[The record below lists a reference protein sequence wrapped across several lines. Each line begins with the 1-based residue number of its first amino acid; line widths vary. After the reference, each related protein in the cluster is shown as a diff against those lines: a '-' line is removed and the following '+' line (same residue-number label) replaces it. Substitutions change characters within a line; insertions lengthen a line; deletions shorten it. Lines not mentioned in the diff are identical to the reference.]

1 MPKKIQSANNLKLQA
16 DILPAMFTADWHYGH
31 DRERRIFEKTQ
42 NDQIEDASSQLIDY
56 AIDHGIKRIFI
67 LGDVFDKKRP
77 LPEDELRFVK
87 FLNRCIL
94 NRIHVHA
101 FDGNHEANEF
111 GATIFDA
118 LHETFMDSEYVHIY
132 KKPFGFLDENGTV
145 LYYII
150 PHIHAKS
157 CNELQ
162 LSPADYL
169 RDNMV
174 EIDRQIEMFGGSEK
188 LVRRYLLGHFENEKA
203 IPGAEKLLLANTA
216 NELGS
221 ASFAEIRKTFKIDAV
236 ISGHIHKP
244 QIIDDFFYYTG
255 SLICNDISESKD
267 QKGFIELNEKAQF
280 KFKPLRVQKWK
291 RVMLDLDVQRRKSPF
306 TIEELEK
313 KGLKQIAKD
322 IDECYAHVVVRYRPE
337 SKQLIDFDEI
347 AEYLRENAD
356 TQFEIRHEVV
366 NDKATVQ
373 ARAALT
379 TMTPKQALQT
389 WFDMRFDGDKDNN
402 DIAQSTRELGI
413 TIMERNT

>member
-1 MPKKIQSANNLKLQA
+1 MPKKIQSTNHLKLQT

-31 DRERRIFEKTQ
+31 DRERKIFEKTQ
-42 NDQIEDASSQLIDY
+42 NDQIEDASSQLVDY
-56 AIDHGIKRIFI
+56 AIDHGIRRIFI

-77 LPEDELRFVK
+77 LPEDELRFAK

-94 NRIHVHA
+94 NQIHVHA

-111 GATIFDA
+111 GATIFDT
-118 LHETFMDSEYVHIY
+118 LCETYANSEYIHIY
-132 KKPFGFLDENGTV
+132 KKPFGFLDEKGLV
-145 LYYII
+145 LYYIV
-150 PHIHAKS
+150 PHIHAKN

-169 RDNMV
+169 RDALEKIEN
-174 EIDRQIEMFGGSEK
+174 EIQLSGGK
-188 LVRRYLLGHFENEKA
+188 PIRRYLLGHFENEKA

-216 NELGS
+216 NTLGS

-236 ISGHIHKP
+236 VSGHIHKP

-255 SLICNDISESKD
+255 SLICNDISEAED

-280 KFKPLRVQKWK
+280 KFRPLRVQKWK
-291 RVMLDLDVQRRKSPF
+291 RVFFDLDVQRRKSPF
-306 TIEELEK
+306 TIEELK
-313 KGLKQIAKD
+313 QKGLKQIAKD
-322 IDECYAHVVVRYRPE
+322 IDGCFAHVVIRYRAE
-337 SKQLIDFDEI
+337 SRQLIDFDEI
-347 AEYLRENAD
+347 ADYLHDNAD
-356 TQFEIRHEVV
+356 TEFEIRHEVV

-379 TMTPKQALQT
+379 TMTPKQALQA
-389 WFDMRFDGDKDNN
+389 WFDMRFDGDKDNE

-413 TIMERNT
+413 TIMERNI